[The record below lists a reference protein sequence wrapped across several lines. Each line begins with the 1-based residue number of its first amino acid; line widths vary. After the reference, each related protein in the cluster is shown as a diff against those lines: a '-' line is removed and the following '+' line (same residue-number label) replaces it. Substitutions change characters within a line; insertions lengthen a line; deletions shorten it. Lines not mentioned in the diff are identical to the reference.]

1 MTAAGTNMR
10 CRREKEQF
18 MASQSLLVPPAEG
31 GGMGFFMIRILLTE
45 DNEDYRK
52 LLKIHLVRAGYQV
65 LEAGNGAQ
73 ALDLIGQEPVDL
85 LIADLMMP
93 EMDGFELMRELRS
106 ANYNLPI
113 LIVSARTTIDD
124 KREGFRDGADDY
136 MTKPIDMDELL
147 LRVEA
152 LLRRAKLSGEHQMT
166 VAGCVLDEE
175 QMTVTWQ
182 GESIE
187 LRQKEFYLL
196 YKLLAHPGKI
206 FTRQNLMD
214 DIWGFDTETDPRTV
228 DVHIRRL
235 REKLAHIPGFEIQTI
250 RGLGYKA
257 VVKK

>member
-1 MTAAGTNMR
+1 
-10 CRREKEQF
+10 
-18 MASQSLLVPPAEG
+18 
-31 GGMGFFMIRILLTE
+31 MIRILLTE